1 MQKWLA
7 RIFGSA
13 FGLGYVPFAPGT
25 FASGAA
31 ALLYLYIP
39 AIRELPLLALLIVLS
54 TVIGVWASGAME
66 KEYGEDPSQA
76 VIDEVAGQW
85 ISLLFIPFSPLTV
98 LLAFIL
104 FRLFDVL
111 KPGPVDWAQRLP
123 GGWGIM
129 SDDVLAGIF
138 ANLSLQLLILV
149 FPMLALGATL

>member
-1 MQKWLA
+1 
-7 RIFGSA
+7 
-13 FGLGYVPFAPGT
+13 
-25 FASGAA
+25 
-31 ALLYLYIP
+31 
-39 AIRELPLLALLIVLS
+39 
-54 TVIGVWASGAME
+54 ME

-98 LLAFIL
+98 LLSFIL

-138 ANLSLQLLILV
+138 ANLSLQLVLLAL
-149 FPMLALGATL
+149 PMLPFGVAV

>member
-13 FGLGYVPFAPGT
+13 FGIGYVPFAPGT

-39 AIRELPLLALLIVLS
+39 AIRELPLLAFLIALS
-54 TVIGVWASGAME
+54 AVIGVWASGAME

-111 KPGPVDWAQRLP
+111 KPGPVDSLQNLP

-129 SDDVLAGIF
+129 ADDVLAGIF
-138 ANLSLQLLILV
+138 ANVTLRVVLVVLPLLP
-149 FPMLALGATL
+149 FGLAV

>member
-1 MQKWLA
+1 MQQWLA

-13 FGLGYVPFAPGT
+13 FGIGYIPFAPGT

-31 ALLYLYIP
+31 ALLYLYVP
-39 AIRELPLLALLIVLS
+39 AIRELPMLALLIVLS
-54 TVIGVWASGAME
+54 TVIGVWAGGVME

-85 ISLLFIPFSPLTV
+85 IALLFIPFSPLAV

-129 SDDVLAGIF
+129 SDDVLAGVF
-138 ANLSLQLLILV
+138 ANLSLRLI
-149 FPMLALGATL
+149 MLALPMTPFGVVL

>member
-1 MQKWLA
+1 MRKWSA
-7 RIFGSA
+7 RAIGSA
-13 FGLGYVPFAPGT
+13 LGLGYTPFAPGT

-31 ALLYLYIP
+31 ALLYLYVP
-39 AIRELPLLALLIVLS
+39 AIRELVWLVPMILLSVAL
-54 TVIGVWASGAME
+54 GVWAGGVME
-66 KEYGEDPSQA
+66 EEYGEDPSQA

-85 ISLLFIPFSPLTV
+85 IALLFIPFSPLTV

-129 SDDVLAGIF
+129 SDDVLAGVF
-138 ANLSLQLLILV
+138 ANLLLRAL
-149 FPMLALGATL
+149 MLALPMLPFGVAL

>member
-13 FGLGYVPFAPGT
+13 FGIGYLPFAPGT

-31 ALLYLYIP
+31 SLLYLYVP
-39 AIRELPLLALLIVLS
+39 AIRELTLLVPLILLSVAL
-54 TVIGVWASGAME
+54 GVWAGGVME
-66 KEYGEDPSQA
+66 QEYGEDPSQA

-111 KPGPVDWAQRLP
+111 KPGIVDRAQRLP

-138 ANLSLQLLILV
+138 ANLSLRLI
-149 FPMLALGATL
+149 MLAMTMLPYSWSF

>member
-1 MQKWLA
+1 MRQWLG

-13 FGLGYVPFAPGT
+13 FGIGYVPFAPGT

-39 AIRELPLLALLIVLS
+39 TIRELPLLALLIALSIVL
-54 TVIGVWASGAME
+54 GVWAGGAME

-85 ISLLFIPFSPLTV
+85 ISLFAIPFSPLAV
-98 LLAFIL
+98 LLAFIF

-111 KPGPVDWAQRLP
+111 KPGIVDRAQHLP

-129 SDDVLAGIF
+129 ADDVLAGIL
-138 ANLSLQLLILV
+138 ANLLLRLV
-149 FPMLALGATL
+149 MLALPMLPYGLSL

>member
-1 MQKWLA
+1 MRKWLA

-13 FGLGYVPFAPGT
+13 FGLGYAPVAPGT
-25 FASGAA
+25 FASGAV
-31 ALLYLYIP
+31 ALLCLYAP
-39 AIRELPLLALLIVLS
+39 AIRELPLLAFLIALS
-54 TVIGVWASGAME
+54 TVIGVWAGGVME
-66 KEYGEDPSQA
+66 EEYGEDPSQA

-85 ISLLFIPFSPLTV
+85 IALFAIPFSPLAV

-138 ANLSLQLLILV
+138 ANLSLRLV
-149 FPMLALGATL
+149 MLVVSMLPFGVAV

>member
-1 MQKWLA
+1 MQKWLG

-13 FGLGYVPFAPGT
+13 FGLGYAPTAPGT
-25 FASGAA
+25 FASAAA
-31 ALLYLYIP
+31 ALLYLYVP
-39 AIRELPLLALLIVLS
+39 AIREPGLLVPLILFSVAL
-54 TVIGVWASGAME
+54 GVWAGGVME

-98 LLAFIL
+98 LLSFIL

-111 KPGPVDWAQRLP
+111 KPGPVDRAQNLP

-129 SDDVLAGIF
+129 TDDVLAGIF
-138 ANLSLQLLILV
+138 ANLSLRLVLLAL
-149 FPMLALGATL
+149 PMLPFGVAV

>member
-1 MQKWLA
+1 MRKWSA
-7 RIFGSA
+7 RAIGSA
-13 FGLGYVPFAPGT
+13 LGLGYTPFAPGT

-31 ALLYLYIP
+31 ALLYLYVP
-39 AIRELPLLALLIVLS
+39 AIRELVWLVPMILLSVAL
-54 TVIGVWASGAME
+54 GVWAGGVME
-66 KEYGEDPSQA
+66 EEYGEDPSQA

-85 ISLLFIPFSPLTV
+85 IALLFIPFSPLTV

-149 FPMLALGATL
+149 FPMLALGAAL

>member
-13 FGLGYVPFAPGT
+13 FGIGYVPFAPGT

-31 ALLYLYIP
+31 ALLYLYVP
-39 AIRELPLLALLIVLS
+39 EIRELPMLALLIALS
-54 TVIGVWASGAME
+54 TVIGVWAGGVME

-85 ISLLFIPFSPLTV
+85 IALLFIPFSPFAV

-129 SDDVLAGIF
+129 SDDVLAGVF
-138 ANLSLQLLILV
+138 ANLSLQLVLLAL
-149 FPMLALGATL
+149 PMLHSGWAI

>member
-1 MQKWLA
+1 MRKWTA
-7 RIFGSA
+7 RVLGSA
-13 FGLGYVPFAPGT
+13 FGLGYAPLAPGT
-25 FASGAA
+25 VGSAGA
-31 ALLYLYIP
+31 ALLYLYLP
-39 AIRELPLLALLIVLS
+39 AIRELIWLVPMILFSAA
-54 TVIGVWASGAME
+54 IGVWASGVME
-66 KEYGEDPSQA
+66 EEYGEDPSQA

-85 ISLLFIPFSPLTV
+85 IALLFIPFSPLTV

-129 SDDVLAGIF
+129 ADDVLAGIF

-149 FPMLALGATL
+149 FPMLALGAAL

>member
-1 MQKWLA
+1 MQQWLA

-13 FGLGYVPFAPGT
+13 FGIGYIPFAPGT

-31 ALLYLYIP
+31 ALLYLYVP
-39 AIRELPLLALLIVLS
+39 AIRELPMLALLIVLS
-54 TVIGVWASGAME
+54 TVIGVWAGGVME

-85 ISLLFIPFSPLTV
+85 IALLFVPFSPLTV

-111 KPGPVDWAQRLP
+111 KPGPVDWAQRFP

-129 SDDVLAGIF
+129 SDDVLAGVF
-138 ANLSLQLLILV
+138 ANLSLQLILLAL
-149 FPMLALGATL
+149 PMLHSGWAL

>member
-13 FGLGYVPFAPGT
+13 FGIGYVPFAPGT

-31 ALLYLYIP
+31 ALLYLYVP
-39 AIRELPLLALLIVLS
+39 AIRELTLLVPLILFSVAL
-54 TVIGVWASGAME
+54 GVWAGGVME

-111 KPGPVDWAQRLP
+111 KPGIVDRAQRLP

-129 SDDVLAGIF
+129 TDDVLAGIF
-138 ANLSLQLLILV
+138 ANLSLRLVLLAL
-149 FPMLALGATL
+149 PMLPFGVAV